1 MITIYLLR
9 LHMSSTF
16 VRYPLGRGQPVRAGG
31 RTSPSLA
38 CRHRL
43 RRAVAARGEGSHS
56 AIPASDK
63 EVEHFLFTR
72 WQNEASLLERL
83 QTMPVM
89 PDPAERKRRGKDGQ
103 GEVWKAILAAQN
115 ARSAGRRPFSC
126 EPWSCCDLQQNHKFT
141 LDPEKVKL
149 RYR

>member
-1 MITIYLLR
+1 MVKINLLR
-9 LHMSSTF
+9 LNMPSF
-16 VRYPLGRGQPVRAGG
+16 LRYPLGDQPVRAGG

-43 RRAVAARGEGSHS
+43 RRAAAARGEGSHS

-83 QTMPVM
+83 QAMPVM
-89 PDPAERKRRGKDGQ
+89 PDPA
-103 GEVWKAILAAQN
+103 
-115 ARSAGRRPFSC
+115 
-126 EPWSCCDLQQNHKFT
+126 
-141 LDPEKVKL
+141 
-149 RYR
+149 